1 MHLWA
6 FQDLRATLRCELAL
20 ADLVGVLGALAR
32 AVFALPFLVDTVQ
45 ALASDLVSEHPIG
58 ARHHFSVRV
67 PSCCDS
73 PFSITASFGYCA
85 DALLLDV
92 LIRGLKQRNKFGHS
106 SRWQRRFGVSSPWPT
121 S

>member
-67 PSCCDS
+67 PSCCDY

-85 DALLLDV
+85 DAFTPRCPDP
-92 LIRGLKQRNKFGHS
+92 RAQAEKQVRPLFPMAAVDLH
-106 SRWQRRFGVSSPWPT
+106 
-121 S
+121 